1 MFAPDAGGR
10 ADDCR
15 MTYAEL
21 FYLVE
26 AGQGRWRVMHQI
38 TNLLAGKIVR
48 TSEGFLLTDDDSH
61 TTALF
66 GSIDEALRGLYAAA

>member
-1 MFAPDAGGR
+1 
-10 ADDCR
+10 

-26 AGQGRWRVMHQI
+26 AGQGRWLVKHQI

-48 TSEGFLLTDDDSH
+48 TSEGFLLTDDERHSE
-61 TTALF
+61 LF
-66 GSIDEALRGLYAAA
+66 ASIDDALRGLYAIA